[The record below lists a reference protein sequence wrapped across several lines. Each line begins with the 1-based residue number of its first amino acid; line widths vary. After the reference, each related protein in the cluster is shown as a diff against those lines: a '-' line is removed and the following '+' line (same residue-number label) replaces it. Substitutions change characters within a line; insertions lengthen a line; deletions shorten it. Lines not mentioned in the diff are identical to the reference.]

1 MDEDRTSDSASQEGG
16 DSTDSRNQRSI
27 DFINV
32 FLTPEDAAKLWL
44 AGSVPG
50 LRTVRP
56 VGMYTEEKLRRL
68 PANERHH
75 IAAGLYKP
83 SATRDDANIE
93 SVPFIAFDDIGRK
106 VAAPD
111 GTTPITHGIEID
123 ISAFDNLPEPSWKTE
138 TSAGRLQYGFHFDPP
153 LPPAIARKVLAALKR
168 HPILGKGVHSLGQYF
183 RLPTGTNTKPSGGSF
198 PTRLVSLGPSYTL
211 EEFVSGFGLDLDA
224 PGVSGPGQAAGE
236 RCSVETA
243 EKILSLLDPNEPPF
257 KDRIDWV
264 RAAHAVHGAT
274 GEEGRDIFI
283 AWCGRYNKG
292 PIYAGAAEKMW
303 DTLPESKGSA
313 TTLRKLIEE
322 RYGPDTPEIKK
333 VQQWLAGDAFEEV
346 PESAAKAAE
355 IAHDTDSYKTLS
367 KLLARARKVVAIPDA
382 HKLTEGDVHWLG
394 NDGLA
399 QDAFGMTAIPVAPPV
414 LFNPYSKGSVA
425 LLAGPPSKGK
435 SALALGQSISIAL
448 GRGDLVRDGSE
459 RLQFAGD
466 VFYVSNEDGLSVF
479 NRRKTGFLQNRAVDL
494 KVTPSR
500 YKLFPVRSNLLSKR
514 GDKVVVECLRIVE
527 AMVRHIEAGG
537 SISLL
542 VVDTMHSSVIGFD
555 ENSAKEMGEVLELM
569 KAIASAFWC
578 AVVFVHHSTK
588 ASWDNGDRSLSTAAR
603 GIGALTGTIRGAVL
617 LTDPTKEE
625 TDRYTL
631 PTDRKVVAEYVLKA
645 SDGQQGYVACF
656 YEEVK
661 EIVQVM
667 DAENPTQVTTGTVPV
682 LVPFKAM
689 PFNDETQAIL
699 FFDLIEAAE
708 KAGQTMWLAG
718 RGTKPGSVG
727 PESVHHVLGVSIV
740 QAFDI
745 VADLKKR
752 GWVELIEDK
761 DTNRNKKQKIVV
773 VGRSAF

>member
-1 MDEDRTSDSASQEGG
+1 MSEDRTSDSASQGGG
-16 DSTDSRNQRSI
+16 DSTDSRNQRSVN
-27 DFINV
+27 FINA
-32 FLTPEDAAKLWL
+32 FLSEADAAKLWL

-56 VGMYTEEKLRRL
+56 VGMYTEEKLRKL

-75 IAAGLYKP
+75 IAAGLYRT
-83 SATRDDANIE
+83 ADNRDDANIE
-93 SVPFIAFDDIGRK
+93 SVPFLAFDDIGRK

-123 ISAFDNLPEPSWKTE
+123 ISAFDALPEPSWKTE

-211 EEFVSGFGLDLDA
+211 EEFVSGFGIDIDEDLQAA
-224 PGVSGPGQAAGE
+224 PGAGQGQGE
-236 RCSVETA
+236 QCSIETA
-243 EKILSLLDPNEPPF
+243 KKILSLLPNDDQFAARE
-257 KDRIDWV
+257 DWL
-264 RAAHAVHGAT
+264 RMAHALNGAL
-274 GEEGRDIFI
+274 GDEGRDVFLDWSNQI
-283 AWCGRYNKG
+283 
-292 PIYAGAAEKMW
+292 PQTAGEPERVW
-303 DTLPESKGSA
+303 DTLAESKASA
-313 TTLRKLIEE
+313 TTLRKLVEE
-322 RYGPDTPEIKK
+322 RYGADSPEIKK

-466 VFYVSNEDGLSVF
+466 VFYISNEDGLSVF

-514 GDKVVVECLRIVE
+514 GDKVVVECLHIVE
-527 AMVRHIEAGG
+527 AMVRHVEAGG

-625 TDRYTL
+625 IDRYTL

-645 SDGQQGYVACF
+645 SDGQQGYVTCF

-682 LVPFKAM
+682 LMPFKAT

-745 VADLKKR
+745 VTDLKKR

-773 VGRSAF
+773 VGRSVF